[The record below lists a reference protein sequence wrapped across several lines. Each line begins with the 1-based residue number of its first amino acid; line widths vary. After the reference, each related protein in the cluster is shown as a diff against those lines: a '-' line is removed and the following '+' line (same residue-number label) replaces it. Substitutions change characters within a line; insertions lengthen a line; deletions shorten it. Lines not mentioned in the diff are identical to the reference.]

1 MTKKTQQNIWIETQ
15 RWNGMNE
22 NSPNTGD
29 TWYYVMFKPSKS
41 SETVCLAQ
49 YSKSKQR
56 AINFLVK
63 LKKSINSL

>member
-1 MTKKTQQNIWIETQ
+1 MKTKIWIETQ

-49 YSKSKQR
+49 YSKSKR
-56 AINFLVK
+56 RALKFLTNLKTAINK
-63 LKKSINSL
+63 L